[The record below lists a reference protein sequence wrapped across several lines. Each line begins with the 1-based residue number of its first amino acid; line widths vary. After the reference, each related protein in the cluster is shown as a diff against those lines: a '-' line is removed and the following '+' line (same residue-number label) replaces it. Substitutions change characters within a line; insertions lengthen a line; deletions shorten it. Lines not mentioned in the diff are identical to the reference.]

1 MNDVL
6 IRRMTVAD
14 VPAVA
19 ALEAATFPSPW
30 PEDSFRHEMTKNPA
44 ARYLVAEADGEIIG
58 YAGAWIIIDESH
70 ITNVAV
76 AEKARGRGLGRRL
89 MEALL
94 QYLSNLGAAY
104 TTLEVRESNAAARGL
119 YDSLGFIA
127 VGRRKKYYENR
138 EDGLIMVCDRLPPA
152 APDFEEAETLHLD
165 GEEEAGGG

>member
-44 ARYLVAEADGEIIG
+44 ARYLVAEAEGEIIG

-104 TTLEVRESNAAARGL
+104 TCQHNCDCGRTFLSCFSRSSSNCNRCSSAYAVLVFDCLYESVEFENC
-119 YDSLGFIA
+119 SFI
-127 VGRRKKYYENR
+127 KISKNFF
-138 EDGLIMVCDRLPPA
+138 LS
-152 APDFEEAETLHLD
+152 
-165 GEEEAGGG
+165 